1 MKKSFLLST
10 FLLVTQAV
18 LAALEPEVIVVH
30 PLCAP
35 TDAWNQTGRLN
46 ELTKD
51 LCGCNPLAWGQVL
64 TYHGLV
70 TGFPKAD
77 WKPKQ
82 VTDFVQI
89 PDGDH
94 VKQVYRT
101 TTPGGYDWKNVSDL
115 GHDAARLMWDLGILG
130 HTLYTETATS
140 GTVTSA
146 RVSEYFGYKGKGWI
160 YTIPLYWK
168 TSNSQVL
175 EETWPELSERLIRGT
190 LHAGAPSVV
199 GITTEDGGLHAIICD
214 GYGYAKDG
222 TLLLHFHD
230 GWGKDSDKWRP
241 ISFFSTVGNA
251 EKKQEGISTFYVNVH
266 PEDLGCVLA
275 GRVTQNGKSVEGA
288 EVALSTGQKVITDQ
302 AGGYVFTKLATET
315 DYTVTVKVD
324 GKEYI
329 KSVKTGRFIDDPLKS
344 KEQDNYKDK
353 HVYLEGGNILA
364 DFAL

>member
-1 MKKSFLLST
+1 MKIVLLLSAVI
-10 FLLVTQAV
+10 FSVQSV
-18 LAALEPEVIVVH
+18 LAALKPEVIVVH

-35 TDAWNQTGRLN
+35 TEAWNQTGRLN

-89 PDGDH
+89 PDGTH

-101 TTPGGYDWKNVSDL
+101 TTPGGYNWKDVSDL
-115 GHDAARLMWDLGILG
+115 GPDAARLMWDLGILG

-140 GTVTSA
+140 GTVTSD
-146 RVSEYFGYKGKGWI
+146 RVVSYFDYKGKGWI
-160 YTIPLYWK
+160 YTLPLYWK
-168 TSNSQVL
+168 TPNSQIV
-175 EETWPELSERLIRGT
+175 EETWPNLAERLMRGT

-230 GWGKDSDKWRP
+230 GWGKGSDKWRP
-241 ISFFSTVGNA
+241 LNFLWTVGDPTI
-251 EKKQEGISTFYVNVH
+251 KREGISTFYVNVH

-275 GRVTQNGKSVEGA
+275 GRVTQAGKSLEGA
-288 EVALSTGQKVITDQ
+288 EVMLSTGETVKTDR

-324 GKEYI
+324 GKEYT
-329 KSVKTGRFIDDPLKS
+329 KTVKTGRFIDDPLRN
-344 KEQDNYKDK
+344 KEQDKYKDK
-353 HVYLEGGNILA
+353 HVYAEGGNILA